1 MVMSCIAR
9 IPRVRDVIRE
19 MIQVAAGVDGMS
31 KNTVVATV
39 TKTLSS
45 FESEVRAW
53 MFSRPFGRGQLSGSD
68 FIYWF

>member
-45 FESEVRAW
+45 FESEVRAC
-53 MFSRPFGRGQLSGSD
+53 MFSRPVGRGQLSGSD